1 VSIDIDVQIA
11 TDAADIPPAAEL
23 RRWAAAA
30 IGGRRPR
37 AELGIRIVDANESR
51 ELNQRYRQCDRP
63 TNVLSFAADLPP
75 DLELAHL
82 GDLLICQDVVR
93 REAGEQG
100 KPLLAHWAHMVV
112 HGTLHLLGYDHVFE
126 QAANEMEA
134 LEVQILTGLGYSDPY
149 LSEPRRDDQPPPAD
163 NECNDG

>member
-1 VSIDIDVQIA
+1 MSIDVDVQIA
-11 TDAADIPPAAEL
+11 TDAADIPLAAEL
-23 RRWAAAA
+23 RRWVAAA
-30 IGGRRPR
+30 IGERRPR
-37 AELGIRIVDANESR
+37 AELGIRIVDADESR

-75 DLELAHL
+75 DLGLPHL
-82 GDLLICQDVVR
+82 GDLLICRDVVQ

-100 KPLLAHWAHMVV
+100 KPLQAHWAHMVV
-112 HGTLHLLGYDHVFE
+112 HGTLHLLGYDHE
-126 QAANEMEA
+126 AEGDADEMEA

-149 LSEPRRDDQPPPAD
+149 QKEPRRDDQPAPAD